1 MADTPIVPAELVP
14 ASIASSGDAAGEM
27 QRFMQ
32 HVYGWMAAALVI
44 SGGIAYY
51 VVHDTILLTW
61 IFEK

>member
-14 ASIASSGDAAGEM
+14 ASIVSSGDAAGEM

-51 VVHDTILLTW
+51 VVHDLILLTW